1 MFLIGCVAFLSFVLW
16 LENRISFQEEKAA
29 VNNFDKIAK
38 VCLRGTDQRTEAVG
52 TCPASILGSSA
63 NFDCSLLALWI
74 VTAFY
79 IYQFGELYISGV
91 LKITTSN
98 P

>member
-1 MFLIGCVAFLSFVLW
+1 MCCILSFVLL
-16 LENRISFQEEKAA
+16 LENRIRFQEEKAA

-38 VCLRGTDQRTEAVG
+38 VCLRGTDLRAEAVG

-63 NFDCSLLALWI
+63 NFDYSLLALWI

-91 LKITTSN
+91 LKITTQIHKH
-98 P
+98 